1 MKRILVI
8 MASLLLTAALSAQ
21 DKADYRT
28 VPLPES
34 IKMTGKAPFVLN
46 SGTTVAVP
54 AGDEKLLRDGRFLAE
69 YAAETTGLQLQV
81 STGKKKNAI
90 NLVIDKKIP
99 NSEGYVIDVNAK
111 GITVSGKT
119 AAGVF
124 YGIQTLRKSL
134 PVGKSVT
141 SVEFPSVKITDQP
154 RFAYRGMMLDC
165 GRHFFPISFIKKYI
179 DLLALHGMNVF
190 HWHLTEDQGWRIE
203 IKKYPALTEKGSQRD
218 QTVLGRNSSVY
229 DGTPYGGFYT
239 QDQAREIVKYAA
251 DRFITV
257 IPEID
262 MPGHMLA
269 ALASYPNLGCTGGPY
284 KVGQSWGVFPDVLCL
299 GNPEVYTFAK
309 DVLDEIFAIFP
320 SKYIHIGGDETP
332 TERWA
337 KCPKCQKVMKD
348 NNLTL
353 NTLQGYFTNRIE
365 KYIESKGRVMIGWDE
380 ILGGQ
385 PDKSAVVMSWRGA
398 APGEKAAKLG
408 HDVIMSPTDNN
419 YFDYY
424 QTKDVQ
430 NEPLLIGGYIPI
442 EKTYA
447 FEPFADPSA
456 KEANSH
462 IIGVQANLWSEYIT
476 CPELAEY
483 QVLPRMAALCEVQW
497 MQPQAKNFQDF
508 KGRSIK
514 MKELYDAYGL
524 TYAKFLWE
532 EPKKE

>member
-1 MKRILVI
+1 MDKR
-8 MASLLLTAALSAQ
+8 Q
-21 DKADYRT
+21 
-28 VPLPES
+28 
-34 IKMTGKAPFVLN
+34 
-46 SGTTVAVP
+46 
-54 AGDEKLLRDGRFLAE
+54 
-69 YAAETTGLQLQV
+69 
-81 STGKKKNAI
+81 
-90 NLVIDKKIP
+90 
-99 NSEGYVIDVNAK
+99 
-111 GITVSGKT
+111 
-119 AAGVF
+119 
-124 YGIQTLRKSL
+124 
-134 PVGKSVT
+134 
-141 SVEFPSVKITDQP
+141 
-154 RFAYRGMMLDC
+154 
-165 GRHFFPISFIKKYI
+165 
-179 DLLALHGMNVF
+179 
-190 HWHLTEDQGWRIE
+190 
-203 IKKYPALTEKGSQRD
+203 
-218 QTVLGRNSSVY
+218 
-229 DGTPYGGFYT
+229 
-239 QDQAREIVKYAA
+239 
-251 DRFITV
+251 
-257 IPEID
+257 
-262 MPGHMLA
+262 
-269 ALASYPNLGCTGGPY
+269 
-284 KVGQSWGVFPDVLCL
+284 
-299 GNPEVYTFAK
+299 
-309 DVLDEIFAIFP
+309 
-320 SKYIHIGGDETP
+320 GDETP

-424 QTKDVQ
+424 QTKDIQ
-430 NEPLLIGGYIPI
+430 NEPLLIGGYLPI

-508 KGRSIK
+508 KGRSMK

-524 TYAKFLWE
+524 TYAKFLWA